1 MKKLFT
7 YFLIVAISCAS
18 LLGKTEKTE
27 GDFLTLQIET
37 QPTIAKTLDIDKT
50 ITTEASTEK
59 DITLD
64 EAQQDRYDEAK
75 QELIDYYKKIYDSED
90 DLELCLMEG
99 KTEGSDA
106 LQDFFNKINPKS
118 LKKETKQLIIKHI
131 KLTAYHNLPM
141 AFGDPPIYTIM
152 QDLFGPKYIKK
163 YDEMI
168 NAQDNNPERR
178 EQYNKMREYC
188 KENGIEPKEI
198 ERPDDDDSSMFIGP
212 LNHLKNLDEQSE
224 NVLLEIETE
233 ISNFIKK
240 IEDQLGSKKLEEIS
254 KDLED
259 PNEPDE
265 RNNIVDNF
273 MFELVTKLIAKTTRC
288 FSEVELYKIVFE
300 NDEDAK
306 ELRLS
311 YLDNILDNF
320 KRGEESEIHEL
331 IFQIAN
337 LQLMFHYPCCCHFM
351 PQELNKLDYC
361 EALAFE
367 ILSMSEKAK
376 DKDFDLDNVIKFKKA
391 TDSIFNAQ

>member
-7 YFLIVAISCAS
+7 YFLIVAISCAN
-18 LLGKTEKTE
+18 LLGKTESTE
-27 GDFLTLQIET
+27 IET
-37 QPTIAKTLDIDKT
+37 QPIIDKT
-50 ITTEASTEK
+50 ITTEK

-90 DLELCLMEG
+90 DLELCVMEG
-99 KTEGSDA
+99 KIERSDA
-106 LQDFFNKINPKS
+106 LQEFFNKINPKS
-118 LKKETKQLIIKHI
+118 LKTETKQLIIKHI

-141 AFGDPPIYTIM
+141 AFGDPPISAIM

-168 NAQDNNPERR
+168 NAQENNPERR

-198 ERPDDDDSSMFIGP
+198 ERHDDDPSRFVGS
-212 LNHLKNLDEQSE
+212 LNYLKNLDEQSD

-233 ISNFIKK
+233 ISKLQKK

-254 KDLED
+254 KDLEN

-273 MFELVTKLIAKTTRC
+273 MFGLVTKLIAETTRC
-288 FSEVELYKIVFE
+288 FSEVDLYKIVFE

-306 ELRLS
+306 ELRLR
-311 YLDNILDNF
+311 YLNNILDDF
-320 KRGEESEIHEL
+320 KCHKNSEIHEL
-331 IFQIAN
+331 IFQTAN
-337 LQLMFHYPCCCHFM
+337 RQLMFHYPCCCHFM
-351 PQELNKLDYC
+351 PQELNELDYC
-361 EALAFE
+361 EALSFE
-367 ILSMSEKAK
+367 ILSMSEKAN
-376 DKDFDLDNVIKFKKA
+376 DKDFDINKIIEFKKA